1 MSKYHTVQI
10 SCPECETVFDVTKWD
25 SVNVQLNPE
34 EKEKILSGDF
44 FNHQCPECET
54 FSCIL
59 YTCLYHDMSSQLM
72 VYLIPLE
79 AGEDPSEA
87 LGMIENA
94 SQLLDDPS
102 ADLVVFKDGYKHR
115 VVFHRDD
122 LIEKIKISDD
132 GLDDRVI
139 EVLKLIMLSQLGEDV
154 APAKI
159 EYFLFD
165 TINGKRE
172 FAVFLDSGDIG
183 QVDFP
188 QDAYDKIETSFA
200 QAIEAGT
207 PKGFLVADRKWAY
220 EEVLKKVD
228 SND

>member
-1 MSKYHTVQI
+1 MSKYQTVQI
-10 SCPECETVFDVTKWD
+10 TCPECETVFDVKKWD
-25 SVNVQLNPE
+25 SVNVQINPE
-34 EKEKILSGDF
+34 EKERMLSGDF
-44 FNHQCPECET
+44 FNHQCPECAT
-54 FSCIL
+54 ISCIL
-59 YTCLYHDMSSQLM
+59 FTCLYHDMSSQLM

-79 AGEDPSEA
+79 PGKDPSEA
-87 LGMIENA
+87 LGMIENV

-102 ADLVVFKDGYKHR
+102 ADLLFFKDGYKHR
-115 VVFHRDD
+115 VVFHRED
-122 LIEKIKISDD
+122 LMEKIKINDE

-139 EVLKLIMLSQLGEDV
+139 EVLKLIMLHQLGEDV

-165 TINGKRE
+165 TITGKRE
-172 FAVFLDSGDIG
+172 FTIFLDSGDIG

-207 PKGFLVADRKWAY
+207 PKGFQFVDRKWAF
-220 EEVLKKVD
+220 EEVFQKVD
-228 SND
+228 SAD